1 MIRYFMEKYL
11 DSGYSIDSFRNCSN
25 LRSEFGQRL
34 GEKLICIRGCK
45 GFDWIQDRY
54 VCMSRVRWPGKK
66 SETNNCKTKSR
77 SYRFTATSAICSR
90 CVSANT
96 RLATTSA

>member
-1 MIRYFMEKYL
+1 MEKYP

-25 LRSEFGQRL
+25 HRSEFGQRL
-34 GEKLICIRGCK
+34 GGKLMCIRGCK

-66 SETNNCKTKSR
+66 SETIAAKQ
-77 SYRFTATSAICSR
+77 TAKVIAFPQR
-90 CVSANT
+90 QQFA
-96 RLATTSA
+96 LAA